1 MTEQQRKKF
10 SKILDVNWEIK
21 ELQEAGKWV
30 DAMEKVKELNALKK
44 DLKDDMGDEEY
55 DTFIENGRKMF
66 APKTS
71 EE

>member
-10 SKILDVNWEIK
+10 SKILDINWEVK
-21 ELQEAGKWV
+21 ELQESGKWV
-30 DAMEKVKELNALKK
+30 EALEKAKELNALKK
-44 DLKDDMGDEEY
+44 DLRDDMGQEEY
-55 DTFIENGRKMF
+55 DAFIENGRKMF

>member
-1 MTEQQRKKF
+1 MTESQRKKF

-30 DAMEKVKELNALKK
+30 GAMEKVNELNALKK
-44 DLKDDMGDEEY
+44 DLRDDMGHEEY
-55 DTFIENGRKMF
+55 DLFIENGRKMF

>member
-1 MTEQQRKKF
+1 MTEPQRKKF

-21 ELQEAGKWV
+21 ELQESGKW
-30 DAMEKVKELNALKK
+30 ANALEKSKELNALKK
-44 DLKDDMGDEEY
+44 DLRDDMGHEEY
-55 DTFIENGRKMF
+55 DLFIENGRKMF